1 MDYKDLVVLYGRGAR
16 HLDPSIEG
24 DDGVT
29 VEEFANNETYV
40 ALNRSVR
47 DQHVVFLQSFG
58 RIPDNS
64 DLSPNDLL
72 MECIISC
79 DAINRAGA
87 KSLTVIFPL
96 MPYTRQDRK
105 HKGGVPIS
113 ARVVCDMLQAVHVKR
128 FITFE
133 LHADQIQGFMS
144 GTVFDHLSLLPY
156 MCSQVEDL
164 IYTMD
169 NKPEDMCMCAT
180 DAGAIYRTRRTGELL
195 KVYQLAIISKLR
207 DKHNS
212 VAGGQLIG
220 DVKGKTCILVDD
232 MVDTGGS
239 LVKASD
245 LLRENGADK
254 IVVMAT
260 HGVLS
265 NDALDKLDLF
275 DMVILT
281 DTVPHCT
288 PNLLA
293 HKPNIEIVPLTPFL
307 TDYLLPRINHKLP
320 IGDLLDIKIWTDSNG

>member
-1 MDYKDLVVLYGRGAR
+1 MDYKDLVVLYGRGAK

-24 DDGVT
+24 DDGIT
-29 VEEFANNETYV
+29 VEEFANKETYI

-47 DQHVVFLQSFG
+47 DQHVVFIQSFG
-58 RIPDNS
+58 RVCSNK

-105 HKGGVPIS
+105 HRGGVPIS

-133 LHADQIQGFMS
+133 LHADQIQGFLS
-144 GTVFDHLSLLPY
+144 GAVFDHLSLLPY
-156 MCSQVEDL
+156 MCSQVGDL
-164 IYTMD
+164 IYAIGD
-169 NKPEDMCMCAT
+169 NDPGNMCMCAT

-207 DKHNS
+207 DRHNS
-212 VAGGQLIG
+212 VASGQLVG
-220 DVKGKTCILVDD
+220 DVKGKVCILVDD

-245 LLRENGADK
+245 LLREHGASK

-265 NDALDKLDLF
+265 RDAIDKLSLF
-275 DMVILT
+275 DKVILT
-281 DTVPHCT
+281 DTVTHCT
-288 PNLLA
+288 SDLLR
-293 HKPNIEIVPLTPFL
+293 HKPNIDIVPLMPFL
-307 TDYLLPRINHKLP
+307 TDYLLPRINYKLP
-320 IGDLLDIKIWTDSNG
+320 IGDLLEPSTWSGE